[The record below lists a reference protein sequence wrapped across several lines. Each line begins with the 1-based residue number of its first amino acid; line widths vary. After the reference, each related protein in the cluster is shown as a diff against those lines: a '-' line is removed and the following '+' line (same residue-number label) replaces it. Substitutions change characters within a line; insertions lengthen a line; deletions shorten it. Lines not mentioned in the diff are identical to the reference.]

1 MCDCMCVRCGADM
14 TCVVGNPESGTQ
26 WPIPITR
33 VNARNTFAIRGRLV
47 RGLGPP
53 PRGDPSASPPA
64 GSGVLAARTRA
75 RPRTVFDHVRNSTT
89 YGIRPR
95 TVFDHVRYSTTY
107 GLIGHVPGRLVDVR
121 VRRNGRPRPVVR
133 VLACLLFPL
142 NHIQRRR
149 VARDAQGRLC
159 DEAACIFLTEAVNPS
174 AARTTA
180 TNERALAA
188 S

>member
-1 MCDCMCVRCGADM
+1 MGSPAHRWL
-14 TCVVGNPESGTQ
+14 EQ
-26 WPIPITR
+26 WPIPNPITR

-75 RPRTVFDHVRNSTT
+75 RPRTVFDHVR
-89 YGIRPR
+89 
-95 TVFDHVRYSTTY
+95 YSTTY
-107 GLIGHVPGRLVDVR
+107 GLGHVPGRLVDVR

-149 VARDAQGRLC
+149 VARDTMTIVRRGRLHLSDGSC
-159 DEAACIFLTEAVNPS
+159 ESIRGPHNGDKRAC
-174 AARTTA
+174 AR
-180 TNERALAA
+180 RIL
-188 S
+188 SRPPL